1 MRLKILVTGAAGFIG
16 SHTTDHLLH
25 AGHFVI
31 GVDNFRT
38 GKRANLASA
47 LTNPKFIF
55 CELDVTEESAFTEIV
70 GQYRPDV
77 IVHLAALV
85 SVPESIANP
94 ALNDLLNFRTTRT
107 VAEAARLHLV
117 PRIVF
122 ASSAA
127 VYGDPTHTPIPENGP
142 TLPLSP
148 YGSAKL
154 ASENLLLEYAS
165 RHGLVVRC
173 QRYFNV
179 YGPRQDPSSSYSG
192 VISIFLDRL
201 GRNLPATIFG
211 DGEQTRDFIS
221 VYDVARAN
229 ALAATAP
236 GLASGVANICTEKEV
251 SLNQLWQLLRQGF
264 SEAPVPLHVPERPG
278 DIRRSCGSTA
288 LAHDSFGFRSRISLE
303 HGLRDLAR
311 QCSIE

>member
-1 MRLKILVTGAAGFIG
+1 MRLKVFVTGAAGFIG
-16 SHTTDHLLH
+16 SHTVDHLLA
-25 AGHFVI
+25 AGHTVW
-31 GVDNFRT
+31 GLDNFRT
-38 GKRANLASA
+38 GRRENLAEA
-47 LTNPKFIF
+47 LRQPTFTLV
-55 CELDVTEESAFTEIV
+55 ELDVTDEPAFGGLVEQI
-70 GQYRPDV
+70 RPEA
-77 IVHLAALV
+77 IIHLAALV

-94 ALNDLLNFRTTRT
+94 ALNDLLNFQAT
-107 VAEAARLHLV
+107 
-117 PRIVF
+117 RIVTHIARKHSVSRILF

-127 VYGDPTHTPIPENGP
+127 VYGDPVVVPIPEHAIKR
-142 TLPLSP
+142 PLSP
-148 YGSAKL
+148 YGVAKL

-179 YGPRQDPSSSYSG
+179 YGPRQDPGSSYSG
-192 VISIFLDRL
+192 VISVFLDRL
-201 GRNLPATIFG
+201 GRNLPVTIFG

-251 SLNQLWQLLRQGF
+251 SLNQLWQLLSQGF
-264 SEAPVPLHVPERPG
+264 SEAPVPLHAPKRLG

-288 LAHDSFGFRSRISLE
+288 LAHESFGFRSSISLE
-303 HGLRDLAR
+303 DGLRALAR

>member
-25 AGHFVI
+25 AEHFVI

-47 LTNPKFIF
+47 LTNPKFIL

-85 SVPESIANP
+85 SVPESVANP

-165 RHGLVVRC
+165 RHGMVVRC

-236 GLASGVANICTEKEV
+236 ALASGVVNICTGQAV
-251 SLNQLWQLLRQGF
+251 SLNHLWHLLVGDRKDAR
-264 SEAPVPLHVPERPG
+264 APIHAPPRPG
-278 DIRRSCGSTA
+278 DIQHSCGCTDAARHSLSFRARHTLAEGLCA
-288 LAHDSFGFRSRISLE
+288 LTGAAPLP
-303 HGLRDLAR
+303 
-311 QCSIE
+311 

>member
-16 SHTTDHLLH
+16 SHTVDHLLA
-25 AGHFVI
+25 AGHTVW
-31 GVDNFRT
+31 GLDNFRT
-38 GKRANLASA
+38 GRRENLAEA
-47 LTNPKFIF
+47 LRQPTFTLV
-55 CELDVTEESAFTEIV
+55 ELDVTDEPAFGGLVEQI
-70 GQYRPDV
+70 RPEA
-77 IVHLAALV
+77 IIHLAALV

-94 ALNDLLNFRTTRT
+94 ALNDLLNFQAT
-107 VAEAARLHLV
+107 
-117 PRIVF
+117 RIVADIARKHSGSRIIF

-127 VYGDPTHTPIPENGP
+127 VYGDPAVVPIPEHAIKR
-142 TLPLSP
+142 PLSP
-148 YGSAKL
+148 YGVAKL

-165 RHGLVVRC
+165 RHGLVAHC

-179 YGPRQDPSSSYSG
+179 YGPRQDPSSPYSG

-221 VYDVARAN
+221 VHDVARAN

-278 DIRRSCGSTA
+278 DIRRSCGSTD

-311 QCSIE
+311 QCSVE